1 MTKFVNWSKDFKHG
15 VARQEEKGNTSRHR
29 VRWRQMIRFGD
40 LYREKPKEAE
50 NKALVLAEDVLS
62 ESSCSSQKFLQIIQ
76 SFKGKKKNAGSNFN
90 FVLTKVTTGDLI
102 HIMPKRKK
110 IPKHNM
116 CLLIMDIQPHC
127 L

>member
-1 MTKFVNWSKDFKHG
+1 MELPG
-15 VARQEEKGNTSRHR
+15 RR

-50 NKALVLAEDVLS
+50 KKALVLAEDVLS
-62 ESSCSSQKFLQIIQ
+62 EASCSSQNFLQIIQ